1 MSQEPDQSSS
11 PTQTSLPSTIPVSQK
26 RTDDFSV
33 IISTTARPT
42 KVDESNAAL
51 EQQLQ
56 REKDE
61 RREERFIWIFVIV
74 MLFDLIAVDRM
85 GYAIILLFLLQLI
98 FLAFVGKWLGVE
110 AVAVPLERLFDR
122 VMRWLPDSSEKPPS
136 PQ

>member
-33 IISTTARPT
+33 IIGTTARPT

-61 RREERFIWIFVIV
+61 RREERFIWIFVV
-74 MLFDLIAVDRM
+74 AMLFDLIAVDRM
-85 GYAIILLFLLQLI
+85 GYAIIILFLLQLI
-98 FLAFVGKWLGVE
+98 FLAFVGKSLGVE

-122 VMRWLPDSSEKPPS
+122 VMRWLPESSEKPPS
-136 PQ
+136 S